1 MPLSHVFIGSMKH
14 KGLEYQGLLFNSVI
28 VRGKFLD
35 VHIFWRSIMGQ
46 IELHN
51 ALTKELTH
59 NFKEESFKFKKIVQR
74 SQCVVWRL
82 PYTMLGH
89 G

>member
-1 MPLSHVFIGSMKH
+1 MSHVFIGSMKH
-14 KGLEYQGLLFNSVI
+14 KGLEYQVLFFNSVI

-46 IELHN
+46 IELHYT
-51 ALTKELTH
+51 LTKELTH
-59 NFKEESFKFKKIVQR
+59 NFKEESFEVKKIVQQ

-82 PYTMLGH
+82 PHTMLGH